1 MKNKKAHIIVL
12 VTTACL
18 ILFLIILIIYGY
30 LTRKDELSIGS
41 IVLNIVLVL
50 WLGTFPISF
59 YTCWRIVCIEEKE
72 YNGFIN
78 HLIYAFRG
86 PWLSLVFG
94 IPLLLS
100 PFLIFD
106 YCSMLK
112 EDLRKSKW
120 ESNFK

>member
-30 LTRKDELSIGS
+30 LTKKEELSVES
-41 IVLNIVLVL
+41 IIYNVVLVL
-50 WLGTFPISF
+50 WFGTFPVSF
-59 YTCWRIVCIEEKE
+59 YTCWRIAFIEEKE
-72 YNGFIN
+72 HNGFVS

-86 PWLSLVFG
+86 SWLSLVFV

-100 PFLIFD
+100 PFFIIQYIKLFRID
-106 YCSMLK
+106 N
-112 EDLRKSKW
+112 ESKYL
-120 ESNFK
+120 